1 MSVPS
6 ATTPRPP
13 FEPADD
19 SPSTPPTPAG
29 KLDQAEQRGQTRRA
43 AAPDPRAR
51 GEVDTRM
58 LTVDAG
64 GTAALNDTLSF
75 RAQSVRVTNISTRW
89 LCVNRETFIPPRMVG
104 MIVSLGIG
112 TNKVDVR
119 QASPAPG
126 IIGVGAITAGQ
137 VAYVT
142 YYEDALAE
150 VDGEQIDAASLAA

>member
-6 ATTPRPP
+6 TTTPRPP

-19 SPSTPPTPAG
+19 TPSTTPTPTG
-29 KLDQAEQRGQTRRA
+29 RVDQAEQRDQTRRA
-43 AAPDPRAR
+43 AAPDPRRR
-51 GEVDTRM
+51 GETDSRL
-58 LTVDAG
+58 LTIDAG
-64 GTAALNDTLSF
+64 GTAALNDTLHF
-75 RAQSVRVTNISTRW
+75 RAQSVRIMNVSTRW

-104 MIVSLGIG
+104 VIVSLGIG

-137 VAYVT
+137 VAFVT
-142 YYEDALAE
+142 YYEDALDE

>member
-1 MSVPS
+1 MAVPS
-6 ATTPRPP
+6 STTERPP
-13 FEPADD
+13 FEPAESS
-19 SPSTPPTPAG
+19 SPTTPTQTG
-29 KLDQAEQRGQTRRA
+29 RLDQAEQREQTRRA
-43 AAPDPRAR
+43 AAPDPRRR
-51 GEVDTRM
+51 GETETRM
-58 LTVDAG
+58 LTIDAG
-64 GTAALNDTLSF
+64 GDDRLDDTLSF
-75 RAQSVRVTNISTRW
+75 RAQSVRITNISTRW

-142 YYEDALAE
+142 YYEDALDE
-150 VDGEQIDAASLAA
+150 VDGEQIDTASLAA